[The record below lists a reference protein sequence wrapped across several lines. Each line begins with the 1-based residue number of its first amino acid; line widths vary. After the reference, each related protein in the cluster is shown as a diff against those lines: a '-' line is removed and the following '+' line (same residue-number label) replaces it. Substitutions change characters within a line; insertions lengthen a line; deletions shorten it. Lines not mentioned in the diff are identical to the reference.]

1 MRVSFRGTCINL
13 CLGINVSKSK
23 QEELGKPFLQL
34 TFCGAAYHYI
44 TVVQLKGL

>member
-1 MRVSFRGTCINL
+1 MSVSFRGTCINL